1 MEPQAS
7 ERVNARLLLSMSKYN
22 QDLVNP
28 ALQIY
33 NVGQSFQ
40 YYAMRSYVDKQ
51 RKSRKK
57 VYMET
62 RDRRE

>member
-1 MEPQAS
+1 
-7 ERVNARLLLSMSKYN
+7 MSKYN